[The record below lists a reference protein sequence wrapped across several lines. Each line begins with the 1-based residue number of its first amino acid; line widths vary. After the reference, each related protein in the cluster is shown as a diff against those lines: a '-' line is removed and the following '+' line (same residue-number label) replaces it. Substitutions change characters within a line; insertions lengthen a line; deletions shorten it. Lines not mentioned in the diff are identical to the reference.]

1 MTDNN
6 QNPHQ
11 RRRIPVRKTTAST
24 GNKHPVR
31 HPKQS
36 DNPESLYSQTIGK
49 EGPILEQDS
58 ILHESLETLVHS
70 KIVERPL
77 HVKGTGAFGYFETL
91 NSMSNY
97 TKLPFLQQ
105 AGTTVPVAVRFSLGA
120 SNKGT
125 PDTLRNVRGFSTKF
139 YTDDGIFD
147 LICNHIPIFSLRDPR
162 RFAESV
168 EAMAPSPKNNL
179 MDPNRLWEFVATTP
193 ESTHFF
199 VQLFSDHGTIKSLR
213 HIPGHSV
220 STYVWRN
227 SAGKR
232 YYIKYL
238 WIPFDGVEYITNE
251 EAEKLAAI
259 SPDYAAE
266 DLFRTIESGK
276 TVEYGLYVQIMDPD
290 DAEKLPFD
298 PLDDTKVWDEEII
311 PFHPVGKMV
320 LNRNTD
326 NYMEQ
331 VEKIAFSPSNLLD
344 GAELSFDKILQ
355 GRANIYWD
363 SQRYR
368 IGPQFRKVPVNDQKH
383 WQPDDL
389 QTSGEGEFVE
399 GKLVRSD
406 IPKAK
411 QDDFSQ
417 AGEFY
422 QSLSQTG
429 KSHLVSNLVA
439 AMTGARRDLQ
449 AKVIEYLSL
458 ASPELG
464 ERVSNGLTQ

>member
-1 MTDNN
+1 MSDNN
-6 QNPHQ
+6 QHPQ
-11 RRRIPVRKTTAST
+11 QGRRIPVRKTEAAT
-24 GNKHPVR
+24 KHANRQP
-31 HPKQS
+31 QQMN
-36 DNPESLYSQTIGK
+36 NPEALYSQTVGK
-49 EGPILEQDS
+49 NGPILEQDS
-58 ILHESLETLVHS
+58 ILHESLENLVHE

-77 HVKGTGAFGYFETL
+77 HVKGYGAFGYFETF
-91 NSMSNY
+91 NSMSAY

-105 AGTTVPVAVRFSLGA
+105 AGQTVPVAVRFSLGA

-147 LICNHIPIFSLRDPR
+147 LICNHLPIFSLRDPR

-179 MDPNRLWEFVATTP
+179 MDPNRLWRFVASTP

-199 VQLFSDHGTIKSLR
+199 VRLFSDHGTVKSFR

-227 SAGKR
+227 AEGR
-232 YYIKYL
+232 RRYIKYL

-259 SPDYAAE
+259 NPDYSGE
-266 DLFRTIESGK
+266 DLFQTIASGE
-276 TVEYGLYVQIMDPD
+276 TVEYGLYVQMMDPRE
-290 DAEKLPFD
+290 AEQLPYD
-298 PLDDTKVWDEEII
+298 PLDDTKVWDERMF
-311 PFHPVGKMV
+311 PPHPVGKMV
-320 LNRNTD
+320 LNRNPD

-344 GAELSFDKILQ
+344 GAELSNDRILQ
-355 GRANIYWD
+355 GRSNIYWD

-368 IGPQFRKVPVNDQKH
+368 IGPRFRDVPVNAQKH
-383 WQPDDL
+383 WQPNDL
-389 QTSGEGEFVE
+389 QTSGEGTYVE
-399 GKLVRSD
+399 GQLVRTD
-406 IPKAK
+406 ITK

-429 KSHLVSNLVA
+429 KSHLVSNLVGA
-439 AMTGARRDLQ
+439 LTGVDRNLQ
-449 AKVIEYLSL
+449 RQSLHYFSL
-458 ASPELG
+458 ASQELG
-464 ERVSNGLTQ
+464 ERVSAGLRQ

>member
-1 MTDNN
+1 MSDNKN
-6 QNPHQ
+6 NPQ
-11 RRRIPVRKTTAST
+11 QGRRIPVRDTAAAT
-24 GNKHPVR
+24 GNKPARQR
-31 HPKQS
+31 HKQS
-36 DNPESLYSQTIGK
+36 ANPESLYSQTVGK
-49 EGPILEQDS
+49 NGPILEQDN
-58 ILHESLETLVHS
+58 ILHESLETLVHE

-77 HVKGTGAFGYFETL
+77 HVKGYGAFGYFETL
-91 NSMSNY
+91 KSMSKY

-105 AGTTVPVAVRFSLGA
+105 PGTTVPVAVRFSLGA

-139 YTDDGIFD
+139 YTDAGIFD

-162 RFAESV
+162 RFSESV
-168 EAMAPSPKNNL
+168 EAMAPSPRNNL
-179 MDPNRLWEFVATTP
+179 MDPERLWKFVATTP

-199 VQLFSDHGTIKSLR
+199 LRLFSDHGTVKSLR

-232 YYIKYL
+232 HYIKYL
-238 WIPFDGVEYITNE
+238 WVPFDGVEYTTSE

-259 SPDYAAE
+259 SPDYAGE
-266 DLFRTIESGK
+266 DLFKTIANGE
-276 TVEYGLYVQIMDPD
+276 TVEYGLYVQIMDPK

-298 PLDDTKVWDEEII
+298 PLDDTKVWDEEMY
-311 PFHPVGKMV
+311 PFHPVGKMA
-320 LNRNTD
+320 LNRNPE

-331 VEKIAFSPSNLLD
+331 VEKISFSPSNLLD
-344 GAELSFDKILQ
+344 GAELSDDKIIQ

-368 IGPQFRKVPVNDQKH
+368 IGPQFRKVPVNTQEH
-383 WQPDDL
+383 WRPDDL
-389 QTSGEGEFVE
+389 QTSGEGRFAE

-406 IPKAK
+406 IEK

-417 AGEFY
+417 AGDFY
-422 QSLSQTG
+422 RSLSQTG
-429 KSHLVSNLVA
+429 KSHLVSNLVTA
-439 AMTGARRDLQ
+439 LTGIRRDLQ
-449 AKVIEYLSL
+449 DKAIEYFTL
-458 ASPELG
+458 ASRELG
-464 ERVSNGLTQ
+464 ERVSDGLRE